1 MPLFMDR
8 HFSENPTREAVEL
21 AHLKD
26 LAIQDKYGV
35 KFVTYW
41 FDEERGT
48 TFCLVEADDE
58 STIKEVHAEAH
69 GDMPNEIIPVDPET
83 VRLFLGRLEDP
94 VATGDQEP
102 EKIDSA
108 FRIIMFT
115 DLEGSTAMTT
125 TLGDQKSMHLLH
137 IHNAITRNAIKDHN
151 GREIKHTGDGFMIS
165 FVSADDGTQC
175 AASIQ
180 QSFAAHSAD
189 SPEHEMHVR
198 IGLSAGEPVEE
209 NNDLFGSAVQMA
221 ARVCGSALPDQ
232 ILAVESV
239 KANCSRI
246 HWDFLHVGNK
256 LLKGFDEPTSLYE
269 IPWR

>member
-1 MPLFMDR
+1 MDR
-8 HFSENPTREAVEL
+8 HYSENPTREAVEL

-26 LAIQDKYGV
+26 LEIQDKYGV

-48 TFCLVEADDE
+48 TFCLVDAPNE
-58 STIKEVHAEAH
+58 SIIREVHAEAH
-69 GDMPNEIIPVDPET
+69 GDLPNEIIPVDPET

-94 VATGDQEP
+94 VSP
-102 EKIDSA
+102 ENQKSEQIDSA

-125 TLGDQKSMHLLH
+125 ALGDRKSMHLLH

-165 FVSADDGTQC
+165 FVTADDGTRC
-175 AASIQ
+175 AASI
-180 QSFAAHSAD
+180 H
-189 SPEHEMHVR
+189 R

-209 NNDLFGSAVQMA
+209 NNDLFGSSVQMA

-239 KANCSRI
+239 IDNCNLRRQE
-246 HWDFLHVGNK
+246 FLPVGEK
-256 LLKGFDEPTSLYE
+256 IFKGFTEPTNLYE

>member
-1 MPLFMDR
+1 MPIFMDR
-8 HFSENPTREAVEL
+8 HYSENPTREAVEL

-26 LAIQDKYGV
+26 LEIQEKYGV
-35 KFVTYW
+35 KFITYW

-48 TFCLVEADDE
+48 TFCLVEANNE
-58 STIKEVHAEAH
+58 STIKAVHAEAH
-69 GDMPNEIIPVDPET
+69 GDMPNEIIPVDPDT

-94 VATGDQEP
+94 VAAEDQTA

-125 TLGDQKSMHLLH
+125 ALGDHKSMHLLH

-151 GREIKHTGDGFMIS
+151 GREIKHTGDGFMVS
-165 FVSADDGTQC
+165 FVSADNGTQC
-175 AASIQ
+175 AATIQ
-180 QSFAAHSAD
+180 QAFAANNTNT
-189 SPEHEMHVR
+189 PEQEMHVR

-209 NNDLFGSAVQMA
+209 NNDLFGSTVQMA
-221 ARVCGSALPDQ
+221 ARVCNSASPDQ
-232 ILAVESV
+232 ILAVQSV
-239 KANCSRI
+239 KDNCT
-246 HWDFLHVGNK
+246 HKQHEFLHVGHK
-256 LLKGFDEPTSLYE
+256 VFKGFNEPASLYE

>member
-8 HFSENPTREAVEL
+8 HYSENPTREAVEL

-26 LAIQDKYGV
+26 LEIQDKYGV

-48 TFCLVEADDE
+48 TFCLVDAPNE
-58 STIKEVHAEAH
+58 SIIREVHAEAH
-69 GDMPNEIIPVDPET
+69 GDLPNEIIPVDPET

-94 VATGDQEP
+94 VSP
-102 EKIDSA
+102 ENQKSEQIDSA

-125 TLGDQKSMHLLH
+125 ALGDRKSMHLLH

-165 FVSADDGTQC
+165 FVTADDGTRC

-180 QSFAAHSAD
+180 KAFAAHSAE
-189 SPEHEMHVR
+189 SSAQEMHVR

-209 NNDLFGSAVQMA
+209 NNDLFGSSVQMA

-239 KANCSRI
+239 IDNCNLRRQE
-246 HWDFLHVGNK
+246 FLPVGEK
-256 LLKGFDEPTSLYE
+256 IFKGFTEPTNLYE

>member
-8 HFSENPTREAVEL
+8 HYSENPTREAVEL

-48 TFCLVEADDE
+48 TFCLVEADSE

-83 VRLFLGRLEDP
+83 VKLFLGRLEDP
-94 VATGDQEP
+94 IVTEDQEP

-125 TLGDQKSMHLLH
+125 ALGDQKSMHLLH

-151 GREIKHTGDGFMIS
+151 GREVKHTGDGFMIS
-165 FVSADDGTQC
+165 FVSADEGTQC
-175 AASIQ
+175 AATIQ
-180 QSFAAHSAD
+180 QAFAAHSMET
-189 SPEHEMHVR
+189 PEQAMRVR

-209 NNDLFGSAVQMA
+209 NNDLFGSTVQMA
-221 ARVCGSALPDQ
+221 ARVCASALPDQ
-232 ILAVESV
+232 ILAVQSV
-239 KANCSRI
+239 KDSCTRI
-246 HWDFLHVGNK
+246 QKEFLPVGQK
-256 LLKGFDEPTSLYE
+256 VFKGFNEATSLYE

>member
-48 TFCLVEADDE
+48 TFCLVDAPDE
-58 STIKEVHAEAH
+58 SIIKEVHAEAH
-69 GDMPNEIIPVDPET
+69 GDMPNEVIAVDPET

-94 VATGDQEP
+94 IVAEDKQP

-125 TLGDQKSMHLLH
+125 ALGDRRSMHLLH
-137 IHNAITRNAIKDHN
+137 IHNAISRKAIKDHN
-151 GREIKHTGDGFMIS
+151 GREIKHTGDGFMVS
-165 FVSADDGTQC
+165 FVSADEGMQC
-175 AASIQ
+175 AMTIQ
-180 QSFAAHSAD
+180 QAFAAHSAD
-189 SPEHEMHVR
+189 TPDHEMHVR

-209 NNDLFGSAVQMA
+209 NNDLFGSTVQMA
-221 ARVCGSALPDQ
+221 ARVCSSALPDQ

-239 KANCSRI
+239 INNCIRKKRK
-246 HWDFLHVGNK
+246 FLPVGERVF
-256 LLKGFDEPTSLYE
+256 KGFTEPTSLFE